1 MNFVDLILQNKLEEA
16 KELIFEHLDA
26 IVSLRLEEAKPYV
39 VEEMFEEVE
48 VDEEVLEEA
57 AKKRNPNIVKMGRI
71 VKIRRRIRRNKKGRI
86 IVQRNVK
93 KSGLKGYRISGGLLY
108 IHGKDQKDLQLTT
121 DDKTA
126 FQETMDEFVSEV
138 SDLVDFGP
146 LNLYKN
152 SVEWSGKIV
161 DFDVE
166 FFMTIGEQNG
176 VYINGNQLKLDE
188 KFMDTISK
196 LTGFYEKFKSKW
208 AKVIAG
214 RKKTSTKEK

>member
-1 MNFVDLILQNKLEEA
+1 MMINE
-16 KELIFEHLDA
+16 
-26 IVSLRLEEAKPYV
+26 Y
-39 VEEMFEEVE
+39 
-48 VDEEVLEEA
+48 DEIKNLL
-57 AKKRNPNIVKMGRI
+57 
-71 VKIRRRIRRNKKGRI
+71 
-86 IVQRNVK
+86 K
-93 KSGLKGYRISGGLLY
+93 KSRLLTEQPSPGPINLAKDIEKSAEDSMNKDENNPREKTKKYRISGGILT
-108 IHGKDQKDLQLTT
+108 INGDSSTEIQLTT
-121 DDKTA
+121 DDKIA
-126 FQETMDEFVSEV
+126 FQETMDEFVAEV

-196 LTGFYEKFKSKW
+196 LVTYYEKFKSKW
-208 AKVIAG
+208 AKVIAS
-214 RKKTSTKEK
+214 RKKTKVKTN

>member
-1 MNFVDLILQNKLEEA
+1 MMSNNQYDEIK
-16 KELIFEHLDA
+16 
-26 IVSLRLEEAKPYV
+26 SLLKRSRLLTEQPIGA
-39 VEEMFEEVE
+39 
-48 VDEEVLEEA
+48 
-57 AKKRNPNIVKMGRI
+57 PNIGNDI
-71 VKIRRRIRRNKKGRI
+71 EDKIDQDEQKTPKDQYKK
-86 IVQRNVK
+86 
-93 KSGLKGYRISGGLLY
+93 YRVSGGILV
-108 IHGKDQKDLQLTT
+108 IHGSNTT
-121 DDKTA
+121 
-126 FQETMDEFVSEV
+126 ETMDEFVGEV

-152 SVEWSGKIV
+152 SVEWSGKII
-161 DFDVE
+161 DHDIE

>member
-1 MNFVDLILQNKLEEA
+1 MMNNNQYDEIKYLLKRSKLLTEQPISA
-16 KELIFEHLDA
+16 
-26 IVSLRLEEAKPYV
+26 
-39 VEEMFEEVE
+39 
-48 VDEEVLEEA
+48 
-57 AKKRNPNIVKMGRI
+57 PNIGNDI
-71 VKIRRRIRRNKKGRI
+71 EEKINQDVNKTPKD
-86 IVQRNVK
+86 QYK
-93 KSGLKGYRISGGLLY
+93 KYRVSGGILI
-108 IHGKDQKDLQLTT
+108 IHGTNATETSITT
-121 DDKTA
+121 DDKTT

-146 LNLYKN
+146 LNLYKK
-152 SVEWSGKIV
+152 SVEWSGKII
-161 DFDVE
+161 DHDIE

-214 RKKTSTKEK
+214 RKKTSTKD

>member
-1 MNFVDLILQNKLEEA
+1 MMSNNQYDEIKDLLKR
-16 KELIFEHLDA
+16 
-26 IVSLRLEEAKPYV
+26 SRLLTEQPISA
-39 VEEMFEEVE
+39 
-48 VDEEVLEEA
+48 
-57 AKKRNPNIVKMGRI
+57 PNIGNDI
-71 VKIRRRIRRNKKGRI
+71 EEKINQDVNKTPKD
-86 IVQRNVK
+86 QYK
-93 KSGLKGYRISGGLLY
+93 KYRVSGGILI
-108 IHGKDQKDLQLTT
+108 IHGTNATETSITT
-121 DDKTA
+121 DDKTT

-152 SVEWSGKIV
+152 SVEWSGKII
-161 DFDVE
+161 DHDIE

-196 LTGFYEKFKSKW
+196 LTGYYEKFKSKW

-214 RKKTSTKEK
+214 RKKTSTKE

>member
-1 MNFVDLILQNKLEEA
+1 MINEYEQIKTLI
-16 KELIFEHLDA
+16 
-26 IVSLRLEEAKPYV
+26 
-39 VEEMFEEVE
+39 
-48 VDEEVLEEA
+48 
-57 AKKRNPNIVKMGRI
+57 
-71 VKIRRRIRRNKKGRI
+71 
-86 IVQRNVK
+86 K
-93 KSGLKGYRISGGLLY
+93 KSRLLVEQPTPGPINLAKDIEKDITQDYEKDEDQPKEKSKKYRISGGILSIY
-108 IHGKDQKDLQLTT
+108 GDNSTETALTT

-126 FQETMDEFVSEV
+126 FQETMDEFVNEV

-188 KFMDTISK
+188 KFMDVISK
-196 LTGFYEKFKSKW
+196 LTAFYDKFKSKW
-208 AKVIAG
+208 AKVIAS
-214 RKKTSTKEK
+214 RKKTKVNTK

>member
-1 MNFVDLILQNKLEEA
+1 MINE
-16 KELIFEHLDA
+16 
-26 IVSLRLEEAKPYV
+26 Y
-39 VEEMFEEVE
+39 
-48 VDEEVLEEA
+48 DEIKNLL
-57 AKKRNPNIVKMGRI
+57 
-71 VKIRRRIRRNKKGRI
+71 
-86 IVQRNVK
+86 K
-93 KSGLKGYRISGGLLY
+93 KSRLLTEQPSPGPINLAKDIEKSAEDSMNKDENNPREKTKKYRISGGILT
-108 IHGKDQKDLQLTT
+108 INGDSSTEIQLTT
-121 DDKTA
+121 DDKIA
-126 FQETMDEFVSEV
+126 FQETMDEFVAEV

-196 LTGFYEKFKSKW
+196 LVTYYEKFKSKW
-208 AKVIAG
+208 AKVIAS
-214 RKKTSTKEK
+214 RKKTKVKTN

>member
-1 MNFVDLILQNKLEEA
+1 MNDNQYDEIKNLLKR
-16 KELIFEHLDA
+16 
-26 IVSLRLEEAKPYV
+26 SRLLTEQPIGA
-39 VEEMFEEVE
+39 
-48 VDEEVLEEA
+48 
-57 AKKRNPNIVKMGRI
+57 PNIGADI
-71 VKIRRRIRRNKKGRI
+71 EEKIDQDEQKTPKDQYKK
-86 IVQRNVK
+86 
-93 KSGLKGYRISGGLLY
+93 YRVSGGILV
-108 IHGKDQKDLQLTT
+108 IHGTNAT
-121 DDKTA
+121 ETSITSDDKTT

-152 SVEWSGKIV
+152 SVEWSGKII
-161 DFDVE
+161 DHDIE

-196 LTGFYEKFKSKW
+196 LTAFYEKFKSKW

-214 RKKTSTKEK
+214 RKKTSVKEN

>member
-1 MNFVDLILQNKLEEA
+1 MMSNNQYDEIKNLLKR
-16 KELIFEHLDA
+16 
-26 IVSLRLEEAKPYV
+26 SRLLTEQPIGA
-39 VEEMFEEVE
+39 
-48 VDEEVLEEA
+48 
-57 AKKRNPNIVKMGRI
+57 PNIGADI
-71 VKIRRRIRRNKKGRI
+71 EDKIDQDEQKTPKDQYKK
-86 IVQRNVK
+86 
-93 KSGLKGYRISGGLLY
+93 YRVSGGILV
-108 IHGKDQKDLQLTT
+108 IHGTTTTETSITT
-121 DDKTA
+121 DDKTT

-152 SVEWSGKIV
+152 SVEWSGKII
-161 DFDVE
+161 DHDIE

-196 LTGFYEKFKSKW
+196 LTGYYEKFKSKW

-214 RKKTSTKEK
+214 RKKTSVKEK

>member
-1 MNFVDLILQNKLEEA
+1 MINEYDEIK
-16 KELIFEHLDA
+16 
-26 IVSLRLEEAKPYV
+26 SLL
-39 VEEMFEEVE
+39 
-48 VDEEVLEEA
+48 
-57 AKKRNPNIVKMGRI
+57 
-71 VKIRRRIRRNKKGRI
+71 
-86 IVQRNVK
+86 K
-93 KSGLKGYRISGGLLY
+93 KSRLLTEAPSPGPINLAKDIEKSAKDSMSDDEGTPREKSKKYRISGGILA
-108 IHGKDQKDLQLTT
+108 INGDSSTEIQLTT
-121 DDKTA
+121 DDKIA
-126 FQETMDEFVSEV
+126 FQETMDEFVAEV

-196 LTGFYEKFKSKW
+196 LVTYYDKFKSKW
-208 AKVIAG
+208 AKVIAS
-214 RKKTSTKEK
+214 RKKTKVKSK

>member
-1 MNFVDLILQNKLEEA
+1 
-16 KELIFEHLDA
+16 
-26 IVSLRLEEAKPYV
+26 
-39 VEEMFEEVE
+39 
-48 VDEEVLEEA
+48 
-57 AKKRNPNIVKMGRI
+57 
-71 VKIRRRIRRNKKGRI
+71 
-86 IVQRNVK
+86 
-93 KSGLKGYRISGGLLY
+93 
-108 IHGKDQKDLQLTT
+108 
-121 DDKTA
+121 
-126 FQETMDEFVSEV
+126 MDEFVAEV

-152 SVEWSGKIV
+152 SVEWSGKII
-161 DFDVE
+161 DHDIE

-214 RKKTSTKEK
+214 RKKTSTKEN